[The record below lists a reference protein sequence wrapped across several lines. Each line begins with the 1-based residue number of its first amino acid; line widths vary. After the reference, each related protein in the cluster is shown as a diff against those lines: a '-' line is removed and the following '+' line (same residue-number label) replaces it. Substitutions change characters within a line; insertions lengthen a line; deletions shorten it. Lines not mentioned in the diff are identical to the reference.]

1 MLQTY
6 GYVGGEKKK
15 ESWGAFFLL
24 YVWNMFTRN
33 LNQDKINTEFDIFH
47 HPI

>member
-15 ESWGAFFLL
+15 ESWEAFFLL
-24 YVWNMFTRN
+24 WI
-33 LNQDKINTEFDIFH
+33 LIINEIQSNIHLTFFFYQ
-47 HPI
+47 

>member
-24 YVWNMFTRN
+24 WI
-33 LNQDKINTEFDIFH
+33 LIINEIASETQSNFLILSVKRVR
-47 HPI
+47 